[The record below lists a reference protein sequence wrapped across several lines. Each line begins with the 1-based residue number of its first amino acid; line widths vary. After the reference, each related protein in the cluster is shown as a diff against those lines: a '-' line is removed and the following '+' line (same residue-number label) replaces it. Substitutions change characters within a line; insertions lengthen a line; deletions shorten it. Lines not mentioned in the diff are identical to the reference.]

1 VRVILKTFQELTGPC
16 AETECPVRVERALAS
31 SRSATARL
39 EVCRVG
45 DSQLLVAS
53 RAVRI
58 QQLTLDFLA
67 YLELERGLSRNTLH
81 AYQSDLAQLGAFLT
95 ARGVTPLAAQHG
107 DLAAFL
113 SELASGG
120 GQRAPVAAAT
130 LQRKAA
136 CLRSFYRHLRREGL
150 IEHDPTADLR
160 GPPKTKRLPKVLSRE
175 QVAKLLVQPS
185 GSLPLALRDRALL
198 EVMYAC
204 GLRVSETIG
213 LELSDVDLEE
223 GLLRAYGKGSKE
235 RIVPVGRR
243 AVSALELYLARGR
256 PLLVGVRVE
265 RSLFV
270 NHRGAGL
277 TRQGLYKII
286 QSHARTAGL
295 DESMTPHTLR
305 HTFATHLLA
314 GGCDLRSLQE
324 MLGHADL
331 ATTQVYTHLSAERLK
346 DAYFDAHPRA
356 QTRPRNTPI

>member
-1 VRVILKTFQELTGPC
+1 M
-16 AETECPVRVERALAS
+16 
-31 SRSATARL
+31 RL
-39 EVCRVG
+39 ER
-45 DSQLLVAS
+45 
-53 RAVRI
+53 
-58 QQLTLDFLA
+58 LTLDFLA

-81 AYQSDLAQLGAFLT
+81 AYNSDLAQLGAFLRR
-95 ARGVTPLAAQHG
+95 RGVSPLAAQHG

-113 SELASGG
+113 SELAGG
-120 GQRAPVAAAT
+120 EGDSAPVAAAT

-150 IEHDPTADLR
+150 IEHDPTTDLR
-160 GPPKTKRLPKVLSRE
+160 GPPKTKRLPKVLSRGE
-175 QVAKLLVQPS
+175 VAKLLEQPK
-185 GSLPLALRDRALL
+185 GIEPLALRDRALL

-213 LELSDVDLEE
+213 LEAGDVDVEV
-223 GLLRAYGKGSKE
+223 GMLRARGKGSKE
-235 RIVPVGRR
+235 RLVPVGRR
-243 AVSALELYLARGR
+243 AVEALDLYLRRSR
-256 PLLVGVRVE
+256 PSLVGVRVE
-265 RSLFV
+265 TRLFV
-270 NHRGAGL
+270 NHRGSSL

-295 DESMTPHTLR
+295 EQRMTPHTLR

-331 ATTQVYTHLSAERLK
+331 ATTQIYTHLSAERLK

-356 QTRPRNTPI
+356 HMLSTSDARASGGRDDQAPAGAAGRGTHT